1 MKRLM
6 IGLAAATLLST
17 LPLAAQAEDR
27 GGRHGFSRAP
37 SHAPAYSRAHRAAP
51 RHYQP
56 RRHFTPPRSYG
67 HYRPYRGYGYRAHPG
82 WHRHYSVPRHGYFR
96 ARPYGYRYWR

>member
-17 LPLAAQAEDR
+17 VPLAAQAEDR

-37 SHAPAYSRAHRAAP
+37 SHAPAYSRAYRAAP
-51 RHYQP
+51 RHSEP
-56 RRHFTPPRSYG
+56 HRHFTPPRHYG
-67 HYRPYRGYGYRAHPG
+67 HYRWHGYRAYPG
-82 WHRHYSVPRHGYFR
+82 WGRHYGVPRHGYFR
-96 ARPYGYRYWR
+96 ARPYSYPYWR